1 MRRRAQLRENA
12 IATIAKTLISLN
24 VMPTVTPYE
33 QLETGSGQFRVMS
46 AVASEIQFKTRVS
59 AAATKSIGWIAHVA
73 SGWRL
78 RTFFLGA
85 VLLFGAGALYWVF
98 RDGGTPKYVTAAVSR
113 GSVMQAVTATGSVNP
128 MLTVTVGTY
137 VSGVIQQINCD
148 FNTRVTKGQLC
159 ATIDPRP
166 YQAVVDQDRANLVAS
181 QAQLKKDRANLA
193 YSLVNKRRYA
203 SLISSGAT
211 SRDSYDN
218 AVNMLDQA
226 RAQVALD
233 EAAIGQRQAI
243 LEAALVNLGY
253 TKIVSPVDGIVV
265 SRNVTKGQTV
275 AASFQTPT
283 LFLIAEDLS
292 KVQVDTNVSESDI
305 GGIRL
310 GHIAQFRVE
319 AFPDRTF
326 DGVVSQIR
334 QAPQS
339 VQNVVTYD
347 VVVSA
352 SNNALLLKPGMTAT
366 VRIVTDKRENVLRV
380 PDQAMRYA
388 PGGIAAN
395 DERSNSTAKQ
405 VWVMRAG
412 KPVRVAIRTGL
423 DDDSFTEI
431 TSGSLKEGD
440 RVILSEGPGSGSRT
454 RAVSGGSS
462 PSMRFP

>member
-1 MRRRAQLRENA
+1 M
-12 IATIAKTLISLN
+12 S
-24 VMPTVTPYE
+24 TVA
-33 QLETGSGQFRVMS
+33 G
-46 AVASEIQFKTRVS
+46 EIQFKTRVS
-59 AAATKSIGWIAHVA
+59 AAATKSMGWMAHVA

-78 RTFFLGA
+78 GTFLLGA

-181 QAQLKKDRANLA
+181 QAQLQKDRANLA
-193 YSLVNKRRYA
+193 YSLVNERRYA

-233 EAAIGQRQAI
+233 EAAIGQHQAV

-310 GHIAQFRVE
+310 GHTAQFRVE

-326 DGVVSQIR
+326 VGVVSQIR

-347 VVVSA
+347 VVVTA

-405 VWVMRAG
+405 VWVVRAG

-440 RVILSEGPGSGSRT
+440 RVILSEGSGSGSRA